1 MTPARCT
8 RAIDRIERRR
18 GGFTLVELTVVL
30 LIIGAIAGLAL
41 PAYGSAAA
49 RYRLQSAVHQLT
61 NDLDRSVAYARASGT
76 PVTVQ
81 FDTGNHTVTFVGMPA
96 GTVGGPDLVLDLD
109 SGAMDAEISS
119 ATFGAGTEYTISGFG
134 IPSEGGTV
142 TLRNGSAGATITV
155 DPTTGLTSITP

>member
-1 MTPARCT
+1 MTPVRCT
-8 RAIDRIERRR
+8 RAIDPISAGRR
-18 GGFTLVELTVVL
+18 GFTLVELTVVL

-49 RYRLQSAVHQLT
+49 RYRLQSAVHQLRT
-61 NDLDRSVAYARASGT
+61 DLDRSAAYARASGT

-81 FDTGNHTVTFVGMPA
+81 FDTTNHVVTFVGMPA

-109 SGAMDAEISS
+109 SGSMQAEISS

-134 IPSEGGTV
+134 VPSEGGTV
-142 TLRNGSAGATITV
+142 TLRNGGAGATITV
-155 DPTTGLTSITP
+155 DATTGLASITP